1 MNIKDF
7 ERFRIDSNSFCFM
20 DIEKIGHHSNN
31 GFMATAYLMGATEK
45 YIQQKVE
52 VRKKERQVALITY
65 HYSDAEIPEYW
76 RDAEVLFSWTEPVK
90 EE

>member
-1 MNIKDF
+1 MNIQNF
-7 ERFRIDSNSFCFM
+7 ERFRVEANTCCFM
-20 DIEKIGHHSNN
+20 DIERIGHHSSN
-31 GFMATAYLMGATEK
+31 GFMATAYLMGSIAN

-52 VRKKERQVALITY
+52 VRKKDNLVTLISY